1 MVPANFHVYISISIK
16 HLKSV
21 MKQYDAWIAQGELN
35 HKTMTKVPMNEQ
47 GILWMPDFPVIKIR
61 N

>member
-1 MVPANFHVYISISIK
+1 
-16 HLKSV
+16 